1 MHHNIILRFA
11 MGLTGLLVVLCLG
24 FAWGV
29 TERERRFAAR
39 DTAEGATYSE
49 SAAAATYHKRCS
61 TCHVPEQT
69 ANWVA
74 RQPAP
79 TREVVVFDFLQQH
92 GKASEAENR
101 LIARLLADK
110 ASGS

>member
-1 MHHNIILRFA
+1 MHHNIILRLA
-11 MGLTGLLVVLCLG
+11 MGLTGLLIALCLG
-24 FAWGV
+24 FAWGI

-39 DTAEGATYSE
+39 DSTEGTAYSE
-49 SAAAATYHKRCS
+49 SAAVAMYQQRCGS
-61 TCHVPEQT
+61 CHVLEQT

-92 GKASEAENR
+92 GKASEAENH
-101 LIARLLADK
+101 LIARFLANK
-110 ASGS
+110 ATGS